1 MSHNAQPLSSSEK
14 VLLQELLSRATACAE
29 MEEPSTPGSFSVI
42 ESSEQGGGMSDAAK
56 RLNPVDEEL
65 MSSKRPYCLN
75 SGTGE
80 SSGAPSLLGRTPQG
94 KPIFLPA
101 GVNDMESWG
110 RSVIQFGK
118 YMSKKGTAPMSYAE
132 LFAARV
138 SDDEKRRYVRWV
150 VAQVDSAKGHLLDL
164 GMYLCIRTDEGY
176 QNSQLPLIPGTG
188 VVRLFK

>member
-1 MSHNAQPLSSSEK
+1 M
-14 VLLQELLSRATACAE
+14 
-29 MEEPSTPGSFSVI
+29 I

-65 MSSKRPYCLN
+65 MSSKRPYCLT

-80 SSGAPSLLGRTPQG
+80 SSVAPSLLGRTPHG

-176 QNSQLPLIPGTG
+176 QNSQLPLIRVLAWCVFSNEIHSTVFAGAE
-188 VVRLFK
+188 V

>member
-1 MSHNAQPLSSSEK
+1 M
-14 VLLQELLSRATACAE
+14 
-29 MEEPSTPGSFSVI
+29 
-42 ESSEQGGGMSDAAK
+42 
-56 RLNPVDEEL
+56 
-65 MSSKRPYCLN
+65 
-75 SGTGE
+75 
-80 SSGAPSLLGRTPQG
+80 APSLLGRTPQG

-164 GMYLCIRTDEGY
+164 GM
-176 QNSQLPLIPGTG
+176 
-188 VVRLFK
+188 